1 MKKIDEY
8 IPKVSFVD
16 ERNRVFRGVSIVE
29 GGGEGIGLLIPDGK
43 ILDRERLVVGLLPT
57 IGTIWVIKKCISS
70 YPHDIRLLLGIIGK
84 MGMVRMYKVI
94 NPKYFT
100 NYEVG

>member
-1 MKKIDEY
+1 
-8 IPKVSFVD
+8 
-16 ERNRVFRGVSIVE
+16 VE
-29 GGGEGIGLLIPDGK
+29 GEGEGIGLLIPDGK

-70 YPHDIRLLLGIIGK
+70 YPHDIRLVLGMWGK
-84 MGMVRMYKVI
+84 FGLMGIYRTI